1 MIKERSLYYY
11 KTYEING
18 ANFMPIS
25 KKHTGLSVDIMVDN
39 DATYEYMKHPVWIY
53 FRNSY
58 DNNSNEW
65 IPLVVS
71 KQPYLPYPNKRVK
84 ISNEDFYKVLEF
96 VYEYRIVLKALANIK
111 ISTRDFIHII
121 NRHTENL
128 NEGAILGNSHLNEMS
143 VLQTKNSGLPLKLWI
158 DDGGSWIKSKH
169 NERLK
174 VENPYGEKNTRK
186 WMSIILSDGEPRI
199 EFPEK
204 LDSQC
209 KRHIKEVLKFVKKYK
224 EMILK
229 ITRKEAKLEDLID
242 KIEDD
247 VSNNND
253 TLQYEIV
260 RDAGFGYTI
269 VKNDEDLYNYVNEDG
284 KLLSD
289 KWFDLAGVFQ
299 QRKNND
305 VSAYVEIDDNGY
317 ALYIDGELKA
327 IEY

>member
-1 MIKERSLYYY
+1 MIKEKSLYYY
-11 KTYEING
+11 KKYEIKE

-39 DATYEYMKHPVWIY
+39 DATYEYMEHPVWIY
-53 FRNSY
+53 FRNGY
-58 DNNSNEW
+58 DDICDDW
-65 IPLVVS
+65 IPMIVS
-71 KQPYLPYPNKRVK
+71 KNPYLPYPNKRVN
-84 ISNEDFYKVLEF
+84 ISNDDFYKVLEF
-96 VYEYRIVLKALANIK
+96 VYEYRIVIKALANIK
-111 ISTRDFIHII
+111 ISTRDFIYII
-121 NRHTENL
+121 KRQQENL
-128 NEGAILGNSHLNEMS
+128 NEGVILGNRHLNEMS

-158 DDGGSWIKSKH
+158 DDGGSWMKSKH

-186 WMSIILSDGEPRI
+186 WMSIILADGEPRV

-229 ITRKEAKLEDLID
+229 ITRKEARMEDLID

-253 TLQYEIV
+253 FLQYEIV
-260 RDAGFGYTI
+260 RDAKFGYTI
-269 VKNDEDLYNYVNEDG
+269 VKNDENLYNYVNEDG

-289 KWFDLAGVFQ
+289 KWFDVAGVFQ
-299 QRKNND
+299 QRKNNE
-305 VSAYVEIDDNGY
+305 VSAYVEIDNEVFYLTIEGK
-317 ALYIDGELKA
+317 LID
-327 IEY
+327 